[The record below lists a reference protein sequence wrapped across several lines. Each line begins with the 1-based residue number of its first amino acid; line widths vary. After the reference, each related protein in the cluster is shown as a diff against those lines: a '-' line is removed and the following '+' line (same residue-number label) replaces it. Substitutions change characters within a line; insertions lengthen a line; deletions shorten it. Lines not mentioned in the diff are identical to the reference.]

1 MTITSYIP
9 RRPAAALLATASFVL
24 VGPVAQ
30 ATTGADP
37 GTEQV
42 SSPVATGWSLGGE
55 LPITIDSPIATGW
68 SSVAGLRNASSV
80 PAQPVYVARAVLPAG
95 DGFDW
100 VDAGVGFGAA
110 AFAALVLAGGAL
122 LVRRLGTLIHS
133 P

>member
-68 SSVAGLRNASSV
+68 SSAAGLRNASSV
-80 PAQPVYVARAVLPAG
+80 PARPVYLARAVPPAG

-100 VDAGVGFGAA
+100 GDAGVGFGAA
-110 AFAALVLAGGAL
+110 TVAVVVLAAGALV
-122 LVRRLGTLIHS
+122 VRRRATLMHL

>member
-1 MTITSYIP
+1 MTITSYVP
-9 RRPAAALLATASFVL
+9 RRLAAALLATASFVL

-30 ATTGADP
+30 AATGAEP

-68 SSVAGLRNASSV
+68 SSAGGLRNASSV
-80 PAQPVYVARAVLPAG
+80 PAQPLYVARAVPPAG

-100 VDAGVGFGAA
+100 GDAGVGFGAA
-110 AFAALVLAGGAL
+110 AFAALVLAGGAF
-122 LVRRLGTLIHS
+122 LVRRWGTLIHS